1 MANIAAPG
9 EYLVKDLDRRLA
21 ALGDLGRQ
29 PDLSGLESAVW
40 ADVDARAIRQMPT
53 RFAVM
58 LCALTAL
65 TASGAGVAAAAAN
78 VQRSPQSVFAIHPDI
93 APSTLLGG

>member
-1 MANIAAPG
+1 M
-9 EYLVKDLDRRLA
+9 KDLDRRLA

-40 ADVDARAIRQMPT
+40 ADVDARASQQMPT

-65 TASGAGVAAAAAN
+65 IASGAGAAVAAAN
-78 VQRSPQSVFAIHPDI
+78 VQRAPSSVFAIHQEI